1 MDGQAIGAIG
11 GLIALAI
18 WFFVIWPAIKR
29 GLGKAASSAGDAF
42 RPKADSTETLLLAS
56 AKARGVFNG
65 QIDAYSDDWE
75 KIDLG
80 VRTGVENQM
89 MVVAMSVTL
98 LNISIQDVAYDMG
111 TVDRVKLMEGR
122 DGFPKVKIS
131 DDAFRAALRDLWGRF
146 TPATRMNL
154 DMRYR
159 YLFTQRLA
167 SDTEAAFF
175 QRLTN
180 YATQSLTN
188 EMAYGAPP
196 DRRWVEFLAD
206 LADGDVERARRFLDD
221 IG

>member
-11 GLIALAI
+11 GLIVLAL

-29 GLGKAASSAGDAF
+29 GIGNAASSAGDAF
-42 RPKADSTETLLLAS
+42 RPKADGAETLLLAS
-56 AKARGVFNG
+56 AKARGVFEG
-65 QIDAYSDDWE
+65 HVATYADGWE

-89 MVVAMSVTL
+89 MVVAVSVTL
-98 LNISIQDVAYDMG
+98 LNIAIQDVAYDMG

-188 EMAYGAPP
+188 EMAYGAAP
-196 DRRWVEFLAD
+196 DRRWLDFLTD
-206 LADGDVERARRFLDD
+206 LADGDAERARRFLDD

>member
-11 GLIALAI
+11 GLIVLAL

-29 GLGKAASSAGDAF
+29 GVGKAASSAADTF
-42 RPKADSTETLLLAS
+42 RPTADSAETLLRAS
-56 AKARGVFNG
+56 AKARGVFDSHVVTYADG
-65 QIDAYSDDWE
+65 WE

-80 VRTGVENQM
+80 VRTAVENQM
-89 MVVAMSVTL
+89 MVVAVSVTL

-111 TVDRVKLMEGR
+111 AVDRVKLMEGR

-131 DDAFRAALRDLWGRF
+131 DDAFRAALRDLWSRF

-167 SDTEAAFF
+167 SENEAAFF
-175 QRLTN
+175 QRLTS

-188 EMAYGAPP
+188 EMAYGAPA
-196 DRRWVEFLAD
+196 DHRWLDFLSD
-206 LADGDVERARRFLDD
+206 LADGDVEGARRFLDE